1 MTINSTDITQYLLQ
15 DVSVGYEYRSSD
27 EGYTAN
33 GSHYQNIIAKKR
45 ILTIKFRPLSLS
57 EYNTIENLFL
67 STDEYTVVFSIDT
80 ASITINCFRQTS
92 FSGTNVGDKIIKGLQ
107 IELKEI

>member
-1 MTINSTDITQYLLQ
+1 MTVNNTDITQYLSQ
-15 DVSVGYEYRSSD
+15 NVIVGYEYRSSD

-45 ILTIKFRPLSLS
+45 ILTLNFRPLSLS
-57 EYNTIENLFL
+57 EYNTIESLFL
-67 STDEYTVVFSIDT
+67 QTDEYSVVFSIDT
-80 ASITINCFRQTS
+80 TSVTINCYRQTS
-92 FSGTNVGDKIIKGLQ
+92 FSGTNKGDKFIKGLV